1 MLRGNFEL
9 VYLVVPLSIPACLHA
24 KHFNIVGMGANFA
37 RNLSVYYK
45 AVLFLELTL
54 AAMITAFIESVVG
67 AISYIALIVPNIVSL
82 FIGDN
87 LRSTLPDTALFGALF
102 VLVCDLVARTIIT
115 PYELPVELIVD
126 ATGSLI
132 FIALIFYRLRFG
144 RSQASRASLAAIFKA
159 FRTPADCSAQ
169 GSS

>member
-9 VYLVVPLSIPACLHA
+9 VYLVVPLSIPTCLHA

-45 AVLFLELTL
+45 AVLFLGLTL
-54 AAMITAFIESVVG
+54 ATMITAFVESVVG
-67 AISYIALIVPNIVSL
+67 SISYIALIMPNIVSL

-87 LRSTLPDTALFGALF
+87 LRSTLPDTALF

-132 FIALIFYRLRFG
+132 FIALIFYRLRFD

-159 FRTPADCSAQ
+159 FQTPADCSAQ